1 MHSLGRGGGS
11 FNGVPWLVCLG
22 HKQLGSRYLVTS
34 WPPGAGEQL
43 VKDQS
48 VGFMEAAHVARQ
60 DKTSPKFKN
69 STPHLFQGLT
79 PPTPNTPNVTFVFL
93 QSFIPSLLKHT
104 GAELRIAIY
113 YSVV

>member
-1 MHSLGRGGGS
+1 MHVFHSLGRGGGS
-11 FNGVPWLVCLG
+11 FNGVPWLVCPG
-22 HKQLGSRYLVTS
+22 QKQLGSRYLVTS

-69 STPHLFQGLT
+69 SPEKNKTPTCSRVSLHPRPT
-79 PPTPNTPNVTFVFL
+79 PPMSH
-93 QSFIPSLLKHT
+93 SFSFNHSSLL
-104 GAELRIAIY
+104 Y
-113 YSVV
+113 